1 MVHGVTCSDKCPEFP
16 TTAEAAAFAMFHRYM
31 DVMHMCHPYA
41 TAADEVSA
49 EESASL
55 LHAANH
61 IINKMDTVKKN
72 NHCLANRS
80 IDKTDARDQ
89 GFVRPAVL
97 LLVPMRCVALPIAL
111 RFASLAQRENRC
123 AGNYSLLCYV
133 SCVTGR

>member
-1 MVHGVTCSDKCPEFP
+1 MVHGLTGSAKISEFP
-16 TTAEAAAFAMFHRYM
+16 TVAEAAAFAMFHRYM

-41 TAADEVSA
+41 TAAGELSA

-61 IINKMDTVKKN
+61 VINKMDTVKKN
-72 NHCLANRS
+72 NHYLANS
-80 IDKTDARDQ
+80 SMDKSDARDQ

-97 LLVPMRCVALPIAL
+97 LLVPMRCIALTIAL

-123 AGNYSLLCYV
+123 VAACSLLRHV
-133 SCVTGR
+133 SCVTGW